1 MTLASVPVG
10 TVIGPDSFA
19 IQHLFAAKAAEWR
32 DGGAKVVGLIGEA
45 HALPDRTCTA
55 GLLRDIATGKSF
67 LMYLETPPAHTTC
80 HLDGE
85 GVASAC
91 ATLLDQIADSDL
103 VVLSKFGKL
112 EAQGGGLAAAFQ
124 AAIAAGV
131 PVLTTV
137 SEKHREAWGQF
148 APDAVK
154 MRADTQ
160 VIEEWWQAAHAA
172 GRMAS

>member
-1 MTLASVPVG
+1 MTATPAPIG

-32 DGGAKVVGLIGEA
+32 DAGLNVVGLIGEA
-45 HALPDRTCTA
+45 HALPDRSCTA
-55 GLLRDIATGKSF
+55 GLLRDIVTGKSF
-67 LMYLETPPAHTTC
+67 LMYLETPPAHTSC

-85 GVASAC
+85 GVESAC
-91 ATLLDQIADSDL
+91 ATLLDQIAESDL

-112 EAQGGGLAAAFQ
+112 EAQGGGLAAAFK

-137 SEKHREAWGQF
+137 SEKHHEAWWKI
-148 APDAVK
+148 APDAVR
-154 MRADTQ
+154 MRADKQ
-160 VIEEWWQAAHAA
+160 AIEEWWQAAHAGEQA
-172 GRMAS
+172 AS